1 MMFTMTPPNERN
13 FETLID
19 MINASECREDE
30 EDPANEDS
38 SDETIADAFEGA
50 GIKVK
55 SGSFLTLTGTGT
67 LTVDGSSCKNGIKG
81 AASST
86 VTVGESASDSFTLNV
101 SAANNALA
109 ADGELVINGG
119 TVNVTS
125 ADDGIKA
132 SPDDDDSESKG
143 EITINGG
150 TITVNAAD
158 DAIHGENVNIL
169 GGGLTITAGDDA
181 VKAEYTLTFGSE
193 DGSGP
198 DINVVKA
205 YEGFE
210 GATIELR
217 GGKGS
222 IYSTDDDM
230 GYPLIPMLSG
240 IAEMVL
246 RIFAIIF
253 LLPHIG
259 FRATAYAEIIAWIGA
274 LALNIGAYMIYY
286 RKANQS
292 QA

>member
-158 DAIHGENVNIL
+158 DA
-169 GGGLTITAGDDA
+169 

-246 RIFAIIF
+246 RIPAIIF